1 MAELFR
7 AAHVAAMQT
16 VCPGG
21 LMQKALT
28 ILPIAA
34 GVSREH
40 VEDDPAPTGFE
51 SNPHS
56 KRIVL
61 DLAEWY
67 SRLARL
73 AELRKGGH

>member
-1 MAELFR
+1 
-7 AAHVAAMQT
+7 MQN
-16 VCPGG
+16 
-21 LMQKALT
+21 AIT

-40 VEDDPAPTGFE
+40 AEDDPAPTGFE
-51 SNPHS
+51 SDPHS

-67 SRLARL
+67 GRLARL
-73 AELRKGGH
+73 AELREGGQ